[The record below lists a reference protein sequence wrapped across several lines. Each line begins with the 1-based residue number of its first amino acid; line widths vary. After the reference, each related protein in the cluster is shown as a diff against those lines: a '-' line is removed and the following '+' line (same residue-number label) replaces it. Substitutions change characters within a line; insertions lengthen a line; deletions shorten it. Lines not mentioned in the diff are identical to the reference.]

1 LWDQSGSQVIRGN
14 LLVVPVGDAIMYFE
28 PLYLQAS
35 QNPIPNL
42 AEVIVVYGDN
52 VVMAPTLEGALQKI
66 FGAPIGPTTTV
77 PGGSTTTTTPGGSTT
92 TTTLGGGTTTTVPP
106 STTTTTT
113 PGGSTTTTS
122 LGTTQQALIDQ
133 ANQHYQAAIAAQKS
147 GDWAEYG
154 RQIDELGQVLAA
166 LQAPNK

>member
-1 LWDQSGSQVIRGN
+1 L
-14 LLVVPVGDAIMYFE
+14 
-28 PLYLQAS
+28 
-35 QNPIPNL
+35 
-42 AEVIVVYGDN
+42 
-52 VVMAPTLEGALQKI
+52 
-66 FGAPIGPTTTV
+66 
-77 PGGSTTTTTPGGSTT
+77 TTTTTPGGSTT
-92 TTTLGGGTTTTVPP
+92 TTTPGGSTTTTVPP

-133 ANQHYQAAIAAQKS
+133 ANQHYQAAIAAQKA

-166 LQAPNK
+166 LQALNK